1 MTSEAPSVAGSL
13 AHVQNKMTSLT
24 GSVSR
29 DLHHISVFG
38 RSPYTHSESSSEE
51 IIFGASELKK
61 KKITIHFLASGN
73 AVNDDTTYEGPKAPS
88 TKAGAGVA
96 TQLLSELLAFT
107 VRRQSP

>member
-1 MTSEAPSVAGSL
+1 M
-13 AHVQNKMTSLT
+13 
-24 GSVSR
+24 
-29 DLHHISVFG
+29 FG

-51 IIFGASELKK
+51 IIFGASELK

-96 TQLLSELLAFT
+96 TQSLSELLAFT

>member
-1 MTSEAPSVAGSL
+1 M
-13 AHVQNKMTSLT
+13 
-24 GSVSR
+24 
-29 DLHHISVFG
+29 FG